1 MMKLIFE
8 YLPSQSSLEEDIL
21 ESHPQ
26 SGVYMHLPS
35 NCLYVAHTDNIV
47 PQHQG
52 VGFSFEP
59 SSSMSAEDIEHINI
73 ALASIYSSLQSHTYH
88 PKTTQHLW
96 SIVNQTT
103 HDSFYDDCKNYV
115 VNINAQQSVFLVSPR
130 FDTPLSVKLNAH
142 GTRLFLWA
150 YLTMLEAPS
159 IKTKL
164 HIELPHD
171 SFTILPQQGEAS

>member
-8 YLPSQSSLEEDIL
+8 YLPSQSLLEENVL

-35 NCLYVAHTDNIV
+35 NSLYVAHHDDYV
-47 PQHQG
+47 PQHQS

-59 SSSMSAEDIEHINI
+59 SSSMSAEDIEHINN
-73 ALASIYSSLQSHTYH
+73 ALSSIYLSLQSHTYH
-88 PKTTQHLW
+88 PKTIQHLW
-96 SIVNQTT
+96 NIVNQST

-115 VNINAQQSVFLVSPR
+115 ININAQQSVFLVSPR

-142 GTRLFLWA
+142 GTRLFLWT
-150 YLTMLEAPS
+150 YLTMLESPS
-159 IKTKL
+159 IKTQL
-164 HIELPHD
+164 HIELPDD
-171 SFTILPQQGEAS
+171 SFTILPNQGDAS